1 MVRENVYLKTGIS
14 CTHRRICTMHEA
26 FVSELQFMVDDSV
39 MCRME
44 KDLFDLRKL

>member
-1 MVRENVYLKTGIS
+1 
-14 CTHRRICTMHEA
+14 MHEA